1 MAKTWAVTINF
12 IQESHL
18 KQLILI
24 LISKQNNQS
33 TCGGTTGSIFYINDR
48 SFVLESPFSNEQQ
61 VFVAQTGIL

>member
-1 MAKTWAVTINF
+1 MAETRAVTVNF

-33 TCGGTTGSIFYINDR
+33 TCGGTTERIFYINDH
-48 SFVLESPFSNEQQ
+48 LY
-61 VFVAQTGIL
+61 